1 MTNVEVWT
9 AVEEE
14 PSHSQMWP
22 EDCLAL
28 QVNKLLSAPPGFML
42 LILAQRQRL
51 DAEYGMEPALNCR
64 LVWIDKNGE
73 IGSCKAENLKKE

>member
-14 PSHSQMWP
+14 PSHCQMWP
-22 EDCLAL
+22 VDGLAL
-28 QVNKLLSAPPGFML
+28 QVNKLLSAPPVFML

-51 DAEYGMEPALNCR
+51 DAEHGMEPALNCR
-64 LVWIDKNGE
+64 LRHVWIDKNVE
-73 IGSCKAENLKKE
+73 IGSCAKLKRT